1 VRAKLISAWK
11 AAEHG
16 GATSR
21 RPLIVNEGSLQYR
34 GWKIVAVCFVM
45 AMFSFG
51 LGYYGHGVYLAE
63 LTTRDSSVAMR
74 FTTSM
79 VSAATTTYYLVSA
92 CLVLFVSNAI
102 SRFGPRLV
110 TMVGAVALAA
120 SLLLIARIRTPV
132 DLFLAYLTMSLSWAT
147 LTNAAISNILG
158 LWFSSKRGLALSL
171 SLNGGSIGG
180 ILAAPLLV
188 WGIGKAPFSTVMD
201 IAAAVV
207 LVCLVPAVALWLD
220 RPSSDRPAAAT
231 GADPA
236 SAAKPL
242 TRREVL
248 RTGHFWTIAAPFALA
263 IMAQV
268 GFIVHQIAFLLPKIG
283 REGASLAVML
293 TTAMA
298 VVGRVGL
305 GLYVDRLDQRRAACL
320 LLANQAAALLL
331 LVYAETPP
339 LIYLASAMF
348 GLSLGNVVT
357 LPVLLV
363 QREYDAASFGV
374 LTALVVS
381 IIQMTFALGPALI
394 GVLRD
399 LTGQYTTSLMVCVAL
414 ELVAAAIVLIRIGP
428 ANAKAAPEGGFRRG

>member
-1 VRAKLISAWK
+1 M
-11 AAEHG
+11 
-16 GATSR
+16 
-21 RPLIVNEGSLQYR
+21 NEGSLQYH

-63 LTTRDSSVAMR
+63 LTTRDSSVATR
-74 FTTSM
+74 FTTSA
-79 VSAATTTYYLVSA
+79 VSAATTAYYLVSA

-110 TMVGAVALAA
+110 ALAGAVALAV
-120 SLLLIARIRTPV
+120 SLLLIARIRSPV
-132 DLFLAYLTMSLSWAT
+132 DLFVAYLTMSLSWAT

-171 SLNGGSIGG
+171 ALNGGSIGG

-188 WGIGKAPFSTVMD
+188 WGIGKAPFSTVLD

-207 LVCLVPAVALWLD
+207 LLGLAPVIALWMD
-220 RPSSDRPAAAT
+220 RPSREKPVAAA
-231 GADPA
+231 GAGPA
-236 SAAKPL
+236 STTRPV
-242 TRREVL
+242 TRRAVL
-248 RTGHFWTIAAPFALA
+248 RTAHFWTIAAPFALA

-293 TTAMA
+293 MTTMA

-305 GLYVDRLDQRRAACL
+305 GFYVDRLDQRRVASV

-331 LVYAETPP
+331 LIYVDAPSV
-339 LIYLASAMF
+339 IYLASALF
-348 GLSLGNVVT
+348 GLSVGNVIT

-374 LTALVVS
+374 LAALVVS

-399 LTGQYTTSLMVCVAL
+399 LTGQYTASLMVCVTL
-414 ELVAAAIVLIRIGP
+414 ELLAAAVVLIRINP
-428 ANAKAAPEGGFRRG
+428 ARAAEAAVRRDDGATGL

>member
-1 VRAKLISAWK
+1 
-11 AAEHG
+11 
-16 GATSR
+16 
-21 RPLIVNEGSLQYR
+21 VNEGSFHYQ
-34 GWKIVAVCFVM
+34 GWKIVAVCFMM

-63 LTTRDSSVAMR
+63 LTTRDSSVAMP

-79 VSAATTTYYLVSA
+79 VSAATTAYYLVSA
-92 CLVLFVSNAI
+92 CLVLFVSDAI

-110 TMVGAVALAA
+110 TMAGAVALAA
-120 SLLLIARIRTPV
+120 SLLLIARIRSPL
-132 DLFLAYLTMSLSWAT
+132 DLFVAYLTMSLSWAT

-171 SLNGGSIGG
+171 SLNGGSVGG

-188 WGIGKAPFSTVMD
+188 WGLGKAPFSTVLD

-207 LVCLVPAVALWLD
+207 LLGLVPVIALWMD
-220 RPSSDRPAAAT
+220 RPGSDTAAAA
-231 GADPA
+231 GAHPA
-236 SAAKPL
+236 STAKPL
-242 TRREVL
+242 TRRAAL
-248 RTGHFWTIAAPFALA
+248 GTAQFWTIAAPFALA

-283 REGASLAVML
+283 REGASVAVML

-305 GLYVDRLDQRRAACL
+305 GFYVDRLDQRRAACL

-331 LVYAETPP
+331 LIYSPTRPI
-339 LIYLASAMF
+339 IYLACAMF
-348 GLSLGNVVT
+348 GLSLGNVIT

-381 IIQMTFALGPALI
+381 IIQMTFALGPALV

-399 LTGQYTTSLMVCVAL
+399 LTGQYTTSLMVCVTL
-414 ELVAAAIVLIRIGP
+414 ELLAAAIVLVRIP
-428 ANAKAAPEGGFRRG
+428 RANAKAAPKGGFR

>member
-1 VRAKLISAWK
+1 
-11 AAEHG
+11 
-16 GATSR
+16 
-21 RPLIVNEGSLQYR
+21 
-34 GWKIVAVCFVM
+34 M

-74 FTTSM
+74 FTTSA
-79 VSAATTTYYLVSA
+79 VSAATTAYYLVSA

-110 TMVGAVALAA
+110 AMTGAIALAA
-120 SLLLIARIRTPV
+120 SLLLIARIRSPI
-132 DLFLAYLTMSLSWAT
+132 DLFVAYLTMSISWAT

-171 SLNGGSIGG
+171 SLNGGSLGG
-180 ILAAPLLV
+180 ILAAPLLI
-188 WGIGKAPFSTVMD
+188 WGIGKAPFSTVLD
-201 IAAAVV
+201 VAAAVV
-207 LVCLVPAVALWLD
+207 LLGLVPVIALWMD
-220 RPSSDRPAAAT
+220 RPSGEKPAAA
-231 GADPA
+231 GAGSA
-236 SAAKPL
+236 STARPV
-242 TRREVL
+242 RRRAVL
-248 RTGHFWTIAAPFALA
+248 RTAHFWTIAAPFALA

-268 GFIVHQIAFLLPKIG
+268 GFIVHQISFLLPKIG

-293 TTAMA
+293 MTMMA

-305 GLYVDRLDQRRAACL
+305 GFYVDRLDQRRAASV

-331 LVYAETPP
+331 LIHADAPP
-339 LIYLASAMF
+339 LIYLASALF
-348 GLSLGNVVT
+348 GLSVGNVIT

-374 LTALVVS
+374 LAALVVA

-399 LTGQYTTSLMVCVAL
+399 LTGDYTTSLMVCVAL
-414 ELVAAAIVLIRIGP
+414 ELLAAAIVLIRIHP
-428 ANAKAAPEGGFRRG
+428 AGAAEAGR

>member
-1 VRAKLISAWK
+1 M
-11 AAEHG
+11 
-16 GATSR
+16 
-21 RPLIVNEGSLQYR
+21 IVNEGSLQYH

-74 FTTSM
+74 FTTST
-79 VSAATTTYYLVSA
+79 VSAATTAYYLVSA

-102 SRFGPRLV
+102 SRFGARLV
-110 TMVGAVALAA
+110 AMTGAVALAA
-120 SLLLIARIRTPV
+120 SLLLIARVRSPV
-132 DLFLAYLTMSLSWAT
+132 DLFVAYLTMSVSWAT

-158 LWFSSKRGLALSL
+158 LWFSSKRGCALSL
-171 SLNGGSIGG
+171 ALNGGSIGG

-188 WGIGKAPFSTVMD
+188 WGIGKAPFSTVLD
-201 IAAAVV
+201 VAAAVV
-207 LVCLVPAVALWLD
+207 LLGLVPVIALWMD
-220 RPSSDRPAAAT
+220 RPSNDKPAASA
-231 GADPA
+231 GASPT
-236 SAAKPL
+236 SAARPV
-242 TRREVL
+242 TRRAVL
-248 RTGHFWTIAAPFALA
+248 RTAHFWTIAAPFALA

-293 TTAMA
+293 MTTMA
-298 VVGRVGL
+298 VVGRFGL
-305 GLYVDRLDQRRAACL
+305 GFYVDRLDQRRAASI

-331 LVYAETPP
+331 LIYADTPSV
-339 LIYLASAMF
+339 IYLASALF
-348 GLSLGNVVT
+348 GLSVGNVIT

-374 LTALVVS
+374 LAALVVS

-399 LTGQYTTSLMVCVAL
+399 LTGQYTTSLMVCVTL
-414 ELVAAAIVLIRIGP
+414 ELLAAAIVLIRIRP
-428 ANAKAAPEGGFRRG
+428 TRAAQT

>member
-1 VRAKLISAWK
+1 M
-11 AAEHG
+11 
-16 GATSR
+16 
-21 RPLIVNEGSLQYR
+21 NEGSFRYH

-51 LGYYGHGVYLAE
+51 LGYYGHSVYLAE
-63 LTTRDSSVAMR
+63 LTTRDGSVAMR
-74 FTTSM
+74 FTTSA
-79 VSAATTTYYLVSA
+79 VSAATTAYYLVSA

-110 TMVGAVALAA
+110 TTVGAVALAA
-120 SLLLIARIRTPV
+120 SLLLIGRIRSPA
-132 DLFLAYLTMSLSWAT
+132 DLLVAYLTMSVSWAT

-188 WGIGKAPFSTVMD
+188 WGIGKAPFSTVLD
-201 IAAAVV
+201 IAAVVV
-207 LVCLVPAVALWLD
+207 LLGLVPIIALCMD
-220 RPSSDRPAAAT
+220 RPSNGRPAAAA
-231 GADPA
+231 GAGSA
-236 SAAKPL
+236 STARPV
-242 TRREVL
+242 TRRAVL
-248 RTGHFWTIAAPFALA
+248 RTAHFWTIAAPFALA

-268 GFIVHQIAFLLPKIG
+268 GFIVHQISFLLPKIG

-293 TTAMA
+293 MAIMA
-298 VVGRVGL
+298 VVGRFGL
-305 GLYVDRLDQRRAACL
+305 GFYVDRLDQRRAASV

-331 LVYAETPP
+331 LIYADTPSV
-339 LIYLASAMF
+339 IYLASALF
-348 GLSLGNVVT
+348 GLSVGNVIT

-363 QREYDAASFGV
+363 QKEYDAASFGV
-374 LTALVVS
+374 LAALVVS

-399 LTGQYTTSLMVCVAL
+399 LTGQYTTSLMVCVML
-414 ELVAAAIVLIRIGP
+414 ELLAAAIVLIRIRP
-428 ANAKAAPEGGFRRG
+428 TSAAAASDP